1 MLSTV
6 TSVYRV
12 LRDFVVTR
20 FWELLRFGSVGGV
33 AFLVDMGVF
42 NLLVHGPG
50 EILGHKPL
58 VSRGIAVGVATIVA
72 WIGNRYWTFTARKTS
87 NRMREFAGFA
97 VVNVGGLLISVG
109 CLGFSRY
116 VLGLSSVVAD
126 NAANMVGLVLGMIF
140 RYFAYRAFVF
150 TEPHDG
156 EGGGSGA
163 AGSTT
168 ASDVTHGGDG
178 LAPYVA
184 EHGSDHADAAPSRGA
199 VTPQASL

>member
-1 MLSTV
+1 MPVTV
-6 TSVYRV
+6 TSVFGA
-12 LRDFVVTR
+12 LRGFVVSR

-58 VSRGIAVGVATIVA
+58 ISRGIAVGVATVVA

-87 NRMREFAGFA
+87 NRVREFAGFA

-116 VLGLSSVVAD
+116 VLGLSTVVAD
-126 NAANMVGLVLGMIF
+126 NAANLVGLVLGMIF
-140 RYFAYRAFVF
+140 RYFAYRTFVF
-150 TEPHDG
+150 TEV
-156 EGGGSGA
+156 GGA
-163 AGSTT
+163 
-168 ASDVTHGGDG
+168 GGD
-178 LAPYVA
+178 ARP
-184 EHGSDHADAAPSRGA
+184 DADAAPERPADAVGARVTAAPVGAEALPSRESVNPG
-199 VTPQASL
+199 TSS